1 MTTTLCETFR
11 ALAFRTFDQMGRARR
26 VGHQPLEETFTD
38 TNILELK
45 DRHPD
50 EIYCRTFNK
59 PEEGRNGAD
68 WEWWLSNHAMTSWLG
83 LRVQAKVLHLTS
95 DTFAHLHYKSG
106 KSKVYQLTKLKR
118 EAAKEGLVPL
128 YCIYSHEAT
137 TPRVSPRRCGS
148 FAQASEAY
156 GCALATLAHIE
167 ELQVAGEKRDYADVL
182 RGALPWHCLVCCS
195 GYGGDDLPSR
205 AWSLLQGG
213 MDVKSARL
221 RRASAEAVGR
231 APLIGIRSGAPEY
244 VCAVIEG
251 RAEDTSPKKVGGV
264 LVLRGK
270 DQNQRASTHLRR

>member
-11 ALAFRTFDQMGRARR
+11 SLAFRTFDQMGRARR

-68 WEWWLSNHAMTSWLG
+68 WEWWLSNYAMTSWLG
-83 LRVQAKVLHLTS
+83 LRVQAKVLHLGS

-106 KSKVYQLTKLKR
+106 KSKAYQLAKLKR

-128 YCIYSHEAT
+128 YCFYSHEAT

-148 FAQASEAY
+148 FAHAPEAY
-156 GCALATLAHIE
+156 GCALATLTHIE
-167 ELQVAGEKRDYADVL
+167 KLQVAGDKRDYADVM
-182 RGALPWHCLVCCS
+182 GSALPWHCLVCCS
-195 GYGGDDLPSR
+195 AFGGDDLPTK
-205 AWSLLQGG
+205 AWRLLQGRLE
-213 MDVKSARL
+213 VKAPRS
-221 RRASAEAVGR
+221 RRANGEALGR
-231 APLIGIRSGAPEY
+231 PPPVGIRTHAPDY
-244 VCAVIEG
+244 VRAMIDG
-251 RAEDTSPKKVGGV
+251 RTEDILPKRVGGV
-264 LVLRGK
+264 LVLRAK
-270 DQNQRASTHLRR
+270 NPDQRESLHVRR